1 MHPPFSPSKKVG
13 PARLAAGL
21 LWCAGLTAAWPAAAA
36 TDVIGLSLEE
46 LLNLT
51 VVGASKYAQKQSEVA
66 AAVSVITR
74 DEIRAFG
81 WRTLD
86 QALSTLPGVYTTYD
100 RQSSHVGTRGFSV
113 PGDLNTRLLVTIN
126 GNRVNDL
133 VFDTGPAG
141 HDFPLDLDLV
151 ERIEFIPGPGSAVYG
166 QNAMFGVVNVVTRT
180 GAPLGEGELSVRLQP
195 AQGQT
200 EGRVS
205 WGKRLDSGLD
215 VLVSASGFHSK
226 GDDHDMAFGSTGV
239 SGRALGLDGERDKEF
254 FGRLGYGPWTLELVH
269 GDRRK
274 DDPTG
279 IYGSDP
285 LVAGQYQGNLY
296 TLAQAQYESP
306 LLNDTL
312 QVMGRV
318 FVGQN
323 RYSSRLSYGTPF
335 DFPSVGD
342 WYGGELRLL
351 STAVD
356 DHKLMLGLDVQDITR
371 INQSVID
378 LADSANNLLI
388 RSPAR
393 RVGLYGQDEWHL
405 ADDLTATLGLRLDR
419 NSTTGS
425 HASPRAALIWQA
437 APSTTLKTLAG
448 RAHRAPNANERDYYD
463 NLVLVANPSLD
474 VESVDT
480 FELVA
485 DHRVSE
491 DLRVQAAAYRWT
503 MRDQIV
509 PGVDPVSGLSQFQ
522 PGGKVVASGLELSA
536 DKTWTWGG
544 RLRGSVTLQ
553 NARMATG
560 EGLANSPQRLAKLNF
575 STPWRAA
582 GVSLGYEFQYDSKR
596 QTLDGSWLGG
606 RSISNLHVRTDS
618 WVEGLELGLSLR
630 NLFNKRFS
638 VPGGTSNWQNA
649 LEQDGR
655 SVRFEALYRF

>member
-1 MHPPFSPSKKVG
+1 MHPSVHPSKKPG
-13 PARLAAGL
+13 PARVAAGL
-21 LWCAGLTAAWPAAAA
+21 LLCAGLSAAFPAAAA
-36 TDVIGLSLEE
+36 TDVITLSLEE

-51 VVGASKYAQKQSEVA
+51 VVGASKYAQKQNEVA
-66 AAVSVITR
+66 AAVSVVTR

-86 QALSTLPGVYTTYD
+86 QALATLPGVYTTYD
-100 RQSSHVGTRGFSV
+100 RQSSHLGTRGFSV

-133 VFDTGPAG
+133 VFDTGPTG
-141 HDFPLDLDLV
+141 RDFPLDLALV

-166 QNAMFGVVNVVTRT
+166 QNAMFGVVNVVTRN
-180 GAPLGEGELSVRLQP
+180 GAAMDEGELALGSQP
-195 AQGQT
+195 SQGMN

-215 VLVSASGFHSK
+215 VLISASGLRSR
-226 GDDHDMAFGSTGV
+226 GEDRDMEFGSTGI
-239 SGRALGLDGERDKEF
+239 SGRAQGLDGERDKEF

-279 IYGSDP
+279 VYGSDP

-296 TLAQAQYESP
+296 TLAQAQFESP
-306 LLNDTL
+306 FSDETL

-351 STAVD
+351 STALD
-356 DHKLMLGLDVQDITR
+356 GHKLMLGMDLQDITR
-371 INQSVID
+371 LNQAVID
-378 LADSANNLLI
+378 PADSANNLLI

-393 RVGLYGQDEWHL
+393 RVGIYGQDEWHL
-405 ADDLTATLGLRLDR
+405 ADDLTATLGLRMDR
-419 NSTTGS
+419 NSTTGT
-425 HASPRAALIWQA
+425 HISPRAALIWQA
-437 APSTTLKTLAG
+437 APSTTLKALAG

-463 NLVLVANPSLD
+463 DLVLVANPSLD

-480 FELVA
+480 LELVA
-485 DHRVSE
+485 NHRVSE
-491 DLRVQAAAYRWT
+491 DLRLQAAAYRWT
-503 MRDQIV
+503 MLDQIV

-522 PGGKVVASGLELSA
+522 PGGKVVANGLELSA
-536 DKTWTWGG
+536 DKTWVWGG
-544 RLRGSVTLQ
+544 RLRGSLTLQ
-553 NARMATG
+553 DARMATG
-560 EGLANSPQRLAKLNF
+560 DRLANSPQQLAKFNF
-575 STPWRAA
+575 SMPWRAA
-582 GVSLGYEFQYDSKR
+582 GVSLGYEFQYDSRRK
-596 QTLDGSWLGG
+596 TLDGSWLGG
-606 RSISNLHVRTDS
+606 RSLSNLHIRTDR
-618 WVEGLELGLSLR
+618 WVDGLELGLTVR
-630 NLFNKRFS
+630 NLFNKRFA

-655 SVRFEALYRF
+655 SVQFEASYRF